1 MAGEED
7 SILFFPILYLAAAEL
22 FLLTVLCQF
31 IVYVFYNYKGMY
43 PLIIMWGIIG
53 LYYLYFS
60 LVKNTDPEVSRIYDL
75 LLPSGII
82 TIMLYVPVY
91 WLFSAVYPF
100 FSANKQSNAPTNL
113 QQSAGR
119 RRH

>member
-1 MAGEED
+1 MAGEVI
-7 SILFFPILYLAAAEL
+7 SIFASAALILLIIIFE
-22 FLLTVLCQF
+22 F
-31 IVYVFYNYKGMY
+31 IAYVFYKRMY

-53 LYYLYFS
+53 VYYLYFG

-75 LLPSGII
+75 LQSGII
-82 TIMLYVPVY
+82 ITIFYVPLY
-91 WLFSAVYPF
+91 WLFSMAYPF

-119 RRH
+119 RRR

>member
-1 MAGEED
+1 MAGEEV
-7 SILFFPILYLAAAEL
+7 SIFFVNLLYLPAAAL
-22 FLLTVLCQF
+22 FLLIVLFQF
-31 IVYVFYNYKGMY
+31 IVYVFYKRMY

-75 LLPSGII
+75 LSSGII
-82 TIMLYVPVY
+82 ITIFYMPVY

-100 FSANKQSNAPTNL
+100 FSANKQSNAPNNI
-113 QQSAGR
+113 QQSAD
-119 RRH
+119 RHRH

>member
-1 MAGEED
+1 MAGEEG
-7 SILFFPILYLAAAEL
+7 SIFFFTLLYLPAVVL
-22 FLLTVLCQF
+22 FLLIVLCQF
-31 IVYVFYNYKGMY
+31 IVYVFYNYKRMY

-60 LVKNTDPEVSRIYDL
+60 LVKNTDPEVSRIDNL
-75 LLPSGII
+75 LTSGII
-82 TIMLYVPVY
+82 ITMLYVPVY